1 MKISYRL
8 VFEGASHQKVWIRK
22 ELYYLNPSK
31 YFNKL
36 MWAKLGLLYDE
47 GNSLSSDLC
56 LLFSK
61 EIQEDYKISYSKE
74 DLLNYIFSN
83 IQENQIDLGS
93 SYFHFPLT
101 KSEFFLEKK

>member
-8 VFEGASHQKVWIRK
+8 VFEGASHQKVLTRK
-22 ELYYLNPSK
+22 ELYHLNPSE
-31 YFNKL
+31 YFTKL
-36 MWAKLGLLYDE
+36 MWAKLGLLYDK

-93 SYFHFPLT
+93 SYFRLPLT
-101 KSEFFLEKK
+101 NLEFFL